1 MFPCFLLFCH
11 LGESISLDL
20 FYFVNLTSSCSFIP
34 PCTLSHV
41 KTSETL
47 WFLVSENWDTLTL
60 SLMESGETL
69 LARSCVKT
77 GETLW
82 LLAIWKPWDTDWDAL
97 NHSNLETNWSL
108 QHSYSVK
115 HPLQC
120 FATLSWVTKC
130 AGIVA
135 RFVTLVTKMCSNDKP
150 CCHNTLETFWVFTVC
165 KLMRHFDTCSSRN

>member
-1 MFPCFLLFCH
+1 MRHSKTLLLLEQIWGSVLTYTRRNKEKMKHKRFWQKCFFFRCKKIDNNKEQLKKRIFCRKHLCFLLFCH

-97 NHSNLETNWSL
+97 NQSNLEN
-108 QHSYSVK
+108 
-115 HPLQC
+115 
-120 FATLSWVTKC
+120 
-130 AGIVA
+130 
-135 RFVTLVTKMCSNDKP
+135 N
-150 CCHNTLETFWVFTVC
+150 
-165 KLMRHFDTCSSRN
+165 